1 MRSLSTK
8 SASADAVYTGVAA
21 GGTWPLSSNKA
32 ECTIL
37 PTPILSG
44 ASFQIDPDNG
54 AYYLSP
60 AVATLD
66 DGRIATV
73 YRNGGDGLEG
83 NLRYVLHNADGTIAF
98 EQDIVDTDDDVF
110 VDNEMVDMAALP
122 GGGFVIVW
130 SERDGN
136 AQNIYHRIFGA
147 DGQPLGEKIHSNAD
161 MPDGYAQRPDVVS
174 DGKGGFYI
182 AWDDMHY
189 HNGDANIRS
198 VRLQHYGADGQPTAP
213 SERISDNIGA
223 DSNAAIAI
231 SRDGTRVNVIWD
243 DNLGLSTNNSD
254 GIYGIEFGGTET
266 FYRADKGDFSEFHT
280 DPDIAYSTGTTFMTV
295 WNEYV
300 GANGYAVYG
309 SINGGDEFQ
318 INTMAHTHWN
328 TIQKVVGLRD
338 GNFLVVWTDNGF
350 DGNDDVNGQ
359 LISST
364 GEKIGE
370 EFRISDRASNYINRI
385 TASETIDGRVVVTWD
400 SPDGDIF
407 GRMVDPRQGAISWTG
422 DESAEQFTGTNFA
435 DTLNGGDGDDVI
447 QGLGGADIIDGG
459 NSSDTASYDLSATG
473 VFASLLNPAGNLGD
487 AAGDT
492 YTSIENLKGSRHGDT
507 LIGDNNLNN
516 LFGLDG
522 NDLLQGEGGGDYLVG
537 GAGDD
542 VLSGDEGGDVM
553 LGGAGGDVF
562 LFSTLKDAPIKG
574 MRDQIMDFIR
584 NEDVIDL
591 RRLDANEDRRR
602 DQEFD
607 FIGTQKFHKE
617 AGELRY
623 EVKGGEMIISGDTD
637 GNGKADFSI
646 LLDELTKI
654 RASDFAL

>member
-1 MRSLSTK
+1 M
-8 SASADAVYTGVAA
+8 
-21 GGTWPLSSNKA
+21 
-32 ECTIL
+32 
-37 PTPILSG
+37 PTPTFSG
-44 ASFQIDPDNG
+44 GSFQIDPDNG
-54 AYYLSP
+54 AYYQSP

-73 YRNGGDGLEG
+73 YRNGGDGLDG
-83 NLRYVLHNADGTIAF
+83 NLRYVLHNADGTVAF
-98 EQDIVDTDDDVF
+98 EQDIVDTNDDVF
-110 VDNEMVDMAALP
+110 VDNEMVDMTALP

-136 AQNIYHRIFGA
+136 AQNVHHRVFGA
-147 DGQPLGEKIHSNAD
+147 DGQPVGEKIHSNAD

-198 VRLQHYGADGQPTAP
+198 VRLQHYGANGQPTGP

-243 DNLGLSTNNSD
+243 DNLGRNENNTD
-254 GIYGIEFGGTET
+254 GIYGIEFGGAET
-266 FYRADKGDFSEFHT
+266 IYRADKGDFSEFHT

-295 WNEYV
+295 WNEYT

-309 SINGGDEFQ
+309 SINGGEEFQ

-370 EFRISDRASNYINRI
+370 EFRISDRTSNYINRI

-407 GRMVDPRQGAISWTG
+407 SRMVDPRQGPISWTG
-422 DESAEQFTGTNFA
+422 DESAEQFVGTDFA
-435 DTLNGGDGDDVI
+435 DTLNGGDGNDVI
-447 QGLGGADIIDGG
+447 QGMGGADTIDGG
-459 NSSDTASYDLSATG
+459 NSSDTVSYDLSTTG
-473 VFASLLNPAGNLGD
+473 VLASLADPASNAGG

-492 YTSIENLKGSRHGDT
+492 FTSIENLRGSQHGDT
-507 LIGDNNLNN
+507 LIGDHDINILR
-516 LFGLDG
+516 GLDG
-522 NDLLQGEGGGDYLVG
+522 DDILDGGTG
-537 GAGDD
+537 GAGDMLDGGDGDD
-542 VLSGDEGGDVM
+542 VLTGGEGSDGSDWLTGGD
-553 LGGAGGDVF
+553 GSDVF
-562 LFSTLKDAPIKG
+562 LFNSVEDSLARG
-574 MRDQIMDFIR
+574 GARDIIADFTR
-584 NEDVIDL
+584 REDEINL
-591 RRLDANEDRRR
+591 RRIDANEDRRK
-602 DQEFD
+602 DQAFD

-623 EVKGGEMIISGDTD
+623 EIKNGDTIISGDTD

-646 LLDELTKI
+646 LLEGIVKLKD
-654 RASDFAL
+654 ADFLL